1 MRSALSTL
9 AFALTLLAVVPV
21 ARAADD
27 AAPADSVMRPRLGQG
42 SYLDT
47 RDLSAEPRDL
57 SQDAGEIESFLDSF
71 SKRPPLDFK
80 RLQLQELLRKNLLAE
95 EENSSRVSVFRA
107 ESTLALELY
116 QLRGEEWPHYHPHS
130 DLWVY
135 VWRGRGTLLIDDDES
150 EYGPGDL
157 LQIPAGRT
165 YALHNLSGAPTV
177 ALLWEWPPV
186 VDELTVEFIPEDV
199 LEQMRLDSLRNVDLQ
214 ERSLY
219 RSARPG
225 RR

>member
-1 MRSALSTL
+1 MRTALST
-9 AFALTLLAVVPV
+9 FALAVFLLAPSAGAQGTDNV
-21 ARAADD
+21 
-27 AAPADSVMRPRLGQG
+27 APADSVMRPRLGQ
-42 SYLDT
+42 STFLDT
-47 RDLSAEPRDL
+47 RDLSVEADTLR
-57 SQDAGEIESFLDSF
+57 QDVGQIESFLDSF
-71 SKRPPLDFK
+71 ATRPPLDFK
-80 RLQLQELLRKNLLAE
+80 HLHLQDVLRANLLE
-95 EENSSRVSVFRA
+95 DDEDSRRVTLFRA
-107 ESTLALELY
+107 DSTLALELY
-116 QLRGEEWPHYHPHS
+116 QLRGEEWPHYHPYS

-135 VWRGRGTLLIDDDES
+135 IWRGRGTLSLDEDES
-150 EYGPGDL
+150 EYAPGDL

-199 LEQMRLDSLRNVDLQ
+199 LEQMRLDSLRTLDLQ

-219 RSARPG
+219 RGTG